1 MAENKK
7 SDIEEELEDKAGEFK
22 EKGVKSY
29 EKLIDQLYEQRNNLR
44 KQVDNQY
51 NEGRRYVRANPE
63 NGLLLGLVG
72 GAILGIVLG
81 RTFR

>member
-7 SDIEEELEDKAGEFK
+7 ADIEEDLEDKAGELK
-22 EKGVKSY
+22 AKGVKSY

-44 KQVDNQY
+44 KQVDSQY

-63 NGLLLGLVG
+63 SGLLLGFVSG
-72 GAILGIVLG
+72 VVLGIMLG
-81 RTFR
+81 RTSK